1 MKANRPLSPEPLF
14 AKQLHHI
21 LRRHRWLEGGLGLGA
36 MALLASCVG
45 PPKATPAPMPRP
57 VAQAP
62 VHVAP
67 APAPRPARVDW
78 RDAPITPGDW
88 HWAREGADSVA
99 RYTAP
104 RGSLFVLRCT
114 ASARMVTMDLP
125 APAAAKSAAMTIT
138 TSSQTRALSL
148 QARGGWME
156 TALNARDSLLD
167 AMAFSRGR
175 FMVEV
180 QGGETL
186 YLPAWPEV
194 SRVVEDC
201 RAS

>member
-14 AKQLHHI
+14 TKQGRYF
-21 LRRHRWLEGGLGLGA
+21 LRRHRWLQGALGLGVMA
-36 MALLASCVG
+36 MLSSCVG
-45 PPKATPAPMPRP
+45 PPQAAPAPPPRA
-57 VAQAP
+57 VAPPP

-67 APAPRPARVDW
+67 APVPHAARMDW

-114 ASARMVTMDLP
+114 ASARMVTIDLP
-125 APAAAKSAAMTIT
+125 APATMQTAGMSVT
-138 TSSQTRALSL
+138 TSSQTRALTL
-148 QARGGWME
+148 QARGSWLE
-156 TALNARDSLLD
+156 TALGARDTLLD

-186 YLPAWPEV
+186 YLPSWPEV